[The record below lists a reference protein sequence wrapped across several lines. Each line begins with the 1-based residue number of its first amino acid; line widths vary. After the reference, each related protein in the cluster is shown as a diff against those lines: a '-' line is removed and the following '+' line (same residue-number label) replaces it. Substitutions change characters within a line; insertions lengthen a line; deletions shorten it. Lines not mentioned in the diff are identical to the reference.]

1 MCVISTQTRR
11 QLQKLSFCSAAS
23 LSLSPPQLTHR
34 TAPSVFK
41 FTKKKKLG
49 AHLSARG
56 VRSLSSGSG
65 SDAAQVVV
73 ATTTPTAPTPTN
85 TTTWCN
91 GDELRERVPALVS
104 KFVSLLSSVED
115 GVDSKGLFRV
125 VPDKVREQLKATR
138 AALNIAAAHGDAD
151 SVDVGKLCSSAH
163 VAAHV
168 FKRYLQSLPEPL
180 FSYALYDSFVMTHS
194 IGDQE
199 EKLNELRRLLKQL
212 PAGFK
217 ETAKIL
223 LSFFWQVI
231 RASAKNGVTFDRFVV
246 WFAPTFLRAEEDV
259 YYMQNDAAAVA
270 AILKLMVENNQSL
283 FRTPVGL
290 AAQRRTRSTTL
301 KRLTTSAPLTTVT
314 IADGASPTGA
324 ADLSAA
330 SAAGVSRVVMRNTA
344 LDSLLPIAPAGSSAS
359 KSFYPLSMT
368 DDEIKRS
375 LKAELQRTT
384 SLTKAA
390 VSSSASASASASTS
404 VPPTKPPPRSES
416 PMLSLAR
423 QGSESKLW
431 QHAVPPGVSDED
443 RTSGDGSSEDVRSSA
458 RDKRSAGER
467 RRHRTGTGS
476 SSRGT
481 PSADASEEGSPRRQV
496 STSKST
502 RRRGSIASEE
512 VVEVVD
518 DPLGAAAAVVAA
530 TASVASATA
539 APAAPAALVSAA
551 AAAGDSTTIEIAHA
565 GTKLSVTMLK
575 RDTLDTLLEMVSKA
589 AGATIVDVR
598 VVSIDDN
605 AEIGLLSQSSESP
618 FATHFGMIGERLG
631 FAYETVPRKKHK
643 KRAAT
648 LTEDD
653 ATAQIVSRVHAIK
666 RSIETA
672 TVFSDAIA
680 LSAAV
685 RDSLKLVNNVVKL
698 LGADVDAL
706 REFKSAHPRAPLER
720 VALATTDEQIAAEL
734 NNLLDIV
741 LPLMDQL
748 LDLSAYVAAE
758 RAQRKAT
765 PDGVDSPIDLDEVLR
780 SVCDILATATK
791 A

>member
-1 MCVISTQTRR
+1 M
-11 QLQKLSFCSAAS
+11 
-23 LSLSPPQLTHR
+23 
-34 TAPSVFK
+34 FK
-41 FTKKKKLG
+41 FNKKKKLG

-56 VRSLSSGSG
+56 VRSLSNAGASLDASSGV
-65 SDAAQVVV
+65 QV
-73 ATTTPTAPTPTN
+73 ATTPVPVPVPTN
-85 TTTWCN
+85 TTTWCS

-138 AALNIAAAHGDAD
+138 AALNNAAAHGDAD
-151 SVDVGKLCSSAH
+151 AVDVGKLCSSAH

-180 FSYALYDSFVMTHS
+180 FSYALYDSFIMTHS
-194 IGDQE
+194 IADQE

-231 RASAKNGVTFDRFVV
+231 RASAKNGVTFDRFVT

-314 IADGASPTGA
+314 IADGASATGA
-324 ADLSAA
+324 ADPSAA
-330 SAAGVSRVVMRNTA
+330 SAAAGVSRVVMRNTA

-359 KSFYPLSMT
+359 KVFYPLSMT

-390 VSSSASASASASTS
+390 VSSSSSSSAASSASTS

-416 PMLSLAR
+416 PLLSLAR

-431 QHAVPPGVSDED
+431 QHAVPLGVSDED

-467 RRHRTGTGS
+467 RQHRTGTGS

-481 PSADASEEGSPRRQV
+481 PSADASEESSPRRQV
-496 STSKST
+496 STSKPT
-502 RRRGSIASEE
+502 RQRGTIASEE
-512 VVEVVD
+512 VVETVD
-518 DPLGAAAAVVAA
+518 DPLGAAAAAVVAA
-530 TASVASATA
+530 TASVTSATA
-539 APAAPAALVSAA
+539 APAAPAAPVSAA
-551 AAAGDSTTIEIAHA
+551 VAAGDSTTIEIAHA

-618 FATHFGMIGERLG
+618 FATHFGMIDERLG

-643 KRAAT
+643 KRTAT

-653 ATAQIVSRVHAIK
+653 TTAQIVSRVHAIK

-720 VALATTDEQIAAEL
+720 VALATTDEQIAVEL

-758 RAQRKAT
+758 RVQRKAT

-780 SVCDILATATK
+780 SVCDILATATTK